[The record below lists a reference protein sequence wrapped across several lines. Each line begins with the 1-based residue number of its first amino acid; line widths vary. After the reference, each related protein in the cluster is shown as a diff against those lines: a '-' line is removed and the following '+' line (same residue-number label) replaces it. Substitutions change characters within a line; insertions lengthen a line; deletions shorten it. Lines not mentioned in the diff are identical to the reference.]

1 MAIVFPASPSVND
14 THTEGSITYKWDGDK
29 WIGLGVTPADRLVEG
44 SNSLELDANND
55 LVYTA
60 PGTLKVNSADA
71 SGYVAEF
78 NQTNASNSGQILIN
92 SPTDGESRPVLIDM
106 ARAGNVQWSLGQG
119 YLDTTDAFHLSSSSL
134 ASGFTNSHISVRSG
148 NHIGINKANPVSW
161 GGGVPTIEIKGT
173 ADTGGN
179 STRSGAIAFE
189 SGSGSNGYAVL
200 WGQEGGIHI
209 YTSATN
215 RDAVEYSSKFHSD
228 GNLHFASGKGIDFS
242 ANANATGMTSEL
254 LDDYEEGTWTPGVS
268 FGNNSV
274 GVTYSVQT
282 GEYTKIGRQVTVS
295 GYVTLSNKGTSTGQL
310 RIEGLPFPVRNSS
323 GAYNYQNMFYQNIL
337 PSNIHTGHEIM
348 SGGSQW
354 FSPGFFGVDRD
365 HQLNAFEVYT
375 HVRFRRVDTSAY
387 SWCLLFVTSDG
398 GSPPTYTTTFAAVI
412 NVPAGGV
419 LGEEII
425 MPFLNAPGD
434 ASLSAGTNQAGV
446 QMLYGAPAT
455 DGTATYI
462 GWLSGDGNV
471 GNNGSPLG
479 AIFVDGT
486 QNSNGNIDYIVG
498 NTTPTV
504 GTTYGP
510 VSNTNTGTNIHIA
523 VFRDRTGGWCGP
535 QTGNVGGFVVPNTT
549 QIHVRTVRNSI
560 IGHEELTD
568 VAVVNNTQLGAFSWT
583 YFTDA

>member
-29 WIGLGVTPADRLVEG
+29 WIGLGVTPADRLIEG

-78 NQTNASNSGQILIN
+78 NQTNTSNSGQILIN

-119 YLDTTDAFHLSSSSL
+119 YLDTNDAFHLSSSSL

-173 ADTGGN
+173 ANTGGN

-189 SGSGSNGYAVL
+189 SGSGSDGYAVL

-242 ANANATGMTSEL
+242 ATANSSGTMQSEL
-254 LDDYEEGTWTPGVS
+254 LDDYEEGTWTPGIS

-295 GYVTLSNKGTSTGQL
+295 GYIILSNKGTSTGEL
-310 RIEGLPFPVRNSS
+310 KIEGLPFPVRNSS
-323 GAYNYQNMFYQNIL
+323 GTYSYNSMYYADIL
-337 PSNIHTGHEIM
+337 PSNIYTGTKTVT
-348 SGGSQW
+348 GGNQW
-354 FSPGFFGVDRD
+354 FSPNFFGVDKS
-365 HQLNAFEVYT
+365 HQLAAFEVYN
-375 HVRFRRVDTSAY
+375 HVRFRRVQTAQY

-398 GSPPTYTTTFAAVI
+398 GSPATYTTTFAAVI

-419 LGEEII
+419 VGEELI
-425 MPFLNAPGD
+425 MPLTFAPGD
-434 ASLSAGTNQAGV
+434 ASVTAGTHQGGV
-446 QMLYGAPAT
+446 QMLYGTPST
-455 DGTATYI
+455 GSTPTYI
-462 GWLSGDGNV
+462 GWLSGDGGV
-471 GNNGSPLG
+471 GNNGSPTA
-479 AIFVDGT
+479 AIFVSSSPTG
-486 QNSNGNIDYIVG
+486 GLVDYIST

-504 GTTYGP
+504 GQTYGP
-510 VSNTNTGTNIHIA
+510 VTATDTGDNIHIG
-523 VFRDRTGGWCGP
+523 VFRDAGGGCFGP
-535 QTGNVGGFVVPNTT
+535 HHTLGAYPAIDTT
-549 QIHVRTVRNSI
+549 QIRVRAIRNYNQTTD
-560 IGHEELTD
+560 LTD
-568 VAVVNNTQLGAFSWT
+568 GAIINNSQFGAFSWT

>member
-1 MAIVFPASPSVND
+1 MAIVFPASPSVNE
-14 THTEGSITYKWDGDK
+14 TFTAGSITYKWDGDK

-78 NQTNASNSGQILIN
+78 NQTNTSNSGQILIN

-119 YLDTTDAFHLSSSSL
+119 YLDTNDAFHLSSSSL

-242 ANANATGMTSEL
+242 ATANSSGTMQSEL
-254 LDDYEEGTWTPGVS
+254 LDDYEEGTWTPGIS

-295 GYVTLSNKGTSTGQL
+295 GYIILSNKGTSTGEL
-310 RIEGLPFPVRNSS
+310 KIEGLPFPVRNSS
-323 GAYNYQNMFYQNIL
+323 GTYSYNSMYYADIL
-337 PSNIHTGHEIM
+337 PSNIYTGTKTVT
-348 SGGSQW
+348 GGNQW
-354 FSPGFFGVDRD
+354 FSPNFFGVDKS
-365 HQLNAFEVYT
+365 HQLAAFEVYN
-375 HVRFRRVDTSAY
+375 HVRFRRVQTAQY

-398 GSPPTYTTTFAAVI
+398 GSPATYTTTFAAVI

-419 LGEEII
+419 VGEELI
-425 MPFLNAPGD
+425 MPLTFAPGD
-434 ASLSAGTNQAGV
+434 ASVTAGTHQGGV
-446 QMLYGAPAT
+446 QMLYGTPST
-455 DGTATYI
+455 GSTPTYI
-462 GWLSGDGNV
+462 GWLSGDGGV
-471 GNNGSPLG
+471 GNNGSPTA
-479 AIFVDGT
+479 AIFVSSSPTG
-486 QNSNGNIDYIVG
+486 GLVDYIST

-504 GTTYGP
+504 GQTYGP
-510 VSNTNTGTNIHIA
+510 VTATDTGDNIHIG
-523 VFRDRTGGWCGP
+523 VFRDAGGGCFGP
-535 QTGNVGGFVVPNTT
+535 HHTLGAYPAIDTT
-549 QIHVRTVRNSI
+549 QIRVRAIRNYNQTTD
-560 IGHEELTD
+560 LTD
-568 VAVVNNTQLGAFSWT
+568 GAIINNSQFGAFSWT